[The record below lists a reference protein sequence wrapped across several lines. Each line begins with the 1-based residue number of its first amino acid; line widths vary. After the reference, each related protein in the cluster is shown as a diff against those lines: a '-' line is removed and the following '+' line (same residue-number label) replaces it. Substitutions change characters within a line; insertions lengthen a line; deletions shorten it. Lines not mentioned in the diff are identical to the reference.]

1 VQTKNSRVLARAV
14 EAVVFLFAA
23 FSGFL
28 TGIAPPEEAAQF
40 SVGAAAMLA
49 LCLFLFISIHWKKKP
64 RPRERRLWLVLAGSL
79 MLVAAIAGLSY
90 RYNLDVLTFAYPP
103 DYPTSRYFAGTQYTP
118 EASSLADK
126 EGLSAGQ
133 VVAKF
138 GGLPNRHLVWNARS
152 VERARLILVTNY
164 LIFALSIA
172 GTVFSLVEL
181 KTR

>member
-1 VQTKNSRVLARAV
+1 MRNNRVLTRAV
-14 EAVVFLFAA
+14 EGVVFLFAA

-40 SVGAAAMLA
+40 SVGAASVLA
-49 LCLFLFISIHWKKKP
+49 LCLFLFISIWSKKKP
-64 RPRERRLWLVLAGSL
+64 RPRERKLWLVLAASL

-90 RYNLDVLTFAYPP
+90 RYSLDVLTFTYPP

-118 EASSLADK
+118 EALALADK

-138 GGLPNRHLVWNARS
+138 GGLPNRHLVWNVLS
-152 VERARLILVTNY
+152 VERARIILVTNY
-164 LIFALSIA
+164 LIFTLSI
-172 GTVFSLVEL
+172 
-181 KTR
+181 